1 MRMLV
6 GCETVR
12 DELMTD
18 SVIRSDPA
26 KRHAATCSECG
37 ELVAAFSD
45 IDRMLQRDLGWV
57 PPAGFGRRL
66 AASLP
71 RYEQI
76 ERFKLRIPTIPPGA
90 LAGLVVA
97 ICGAAL
103 DLGSVGLLPM
113 TVFAVVAIA
122 IIARAWFVVDGLA
135 GRARGGFV

>member
-1 MRMLV
+1 MRVRV

-37 ELVAAFSD
+37 DLVASFTY
-45 IDRMLQRDLGWV
+45 IDRVLQGDVRWV
-57 PPAGFGRRL
+57 PPAEFGQRL

-71 RYEQI
+71 QYESI
-76 ERFKLRIPTIPPGA
+76 ERFKLRIPALPPGA
-90 LAGLVVA
+90 VAGLVVA
-97 ICGAAL
+97 ISGAAL
-103 DLGSVGLLPM
+103 DSGPAGLLPL
-113 TVFAVVAIA
+113 TALAIVAIA
-122 IIARAWFVVDGLA
+122 LVARAWLVVDGLA